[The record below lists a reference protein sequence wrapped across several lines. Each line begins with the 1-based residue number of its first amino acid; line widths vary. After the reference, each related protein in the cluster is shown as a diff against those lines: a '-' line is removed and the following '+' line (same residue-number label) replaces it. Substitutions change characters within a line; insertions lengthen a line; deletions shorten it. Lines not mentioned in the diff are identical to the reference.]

1 MEKFLNKQFLDE
13 VNNNNLANVE
23 LLLKAGADVNFKD
36 AFGYTVL
43 MKASENGYIDM
54 VRLLL
59 NKNANI
65 NLQNEHK
72 YGYTALM
79 LAAYNGHTDVVQL
92 LLNNNA
98 DVNFK
103 TIFGY
108 TALMIASQNCYTD
121 VVNEL
126 LNKNVD
132 INLRNNIGK
141 TAYDFAKTDEIK
153 KLLKGKNIIEAIKN
167 NNVEQVKQLITK
179 NNEILTNEL
188 IEALIY
194 SSLHHYKEIENMILE
209 ISSVEGSIFQETLKY
224 VANVCNKMI

>member
-36 AFGYTVL
+36 AFGYTAL
-43 MKASENGYIDM
+43 IWASKYDYIDM

-72 YGYTALM
+72 YTALM
-79 LAAYNGHTDVVQL
+79 KASENGHTDVVQL

-121 VVNEL
+121 VVNKL
-126 LNKNVD
+126 LNKNAD
-132 INLRNNIGK
+132 INLRNNDGK
-141 TAYDFAKTDEIK
+141 TAYDLAKTDEIK
-153 KLLKGKNIIEAIKN
+153 QLLKGKNIIEAIKN
-167 NNVEQVKQLITK
+167 NNVEQVNQLITK